1 MFSLQDLL
9 GQEQGGEATN
19 QISQMLGANPTATQT
34 AIQMALPMILSG
46 LARNAAQPQGAESLS
61 NALDQDHSG
70 GGILSSLAGYLTG
83 ANNNVQNSPA
93 ANDDGIGI
101 LGHIFGQKQGAAA
114 QQVSRSSGL
123 DIGQTA
129 QLLITLAPIVMGYL
143 GRQKQQQNLDAGG
156 LSNLLNQQQ
165 QQMQSSG
172 NPMMDVVSSFL
183 DSNHDGSS
191 MDDIASLAAN
201 YLSRR

>member
-1 MFSLQDLL
+1 MFSLEDLL
-9 GQEQGGEATN
+9 GQQQGTQTTN
-19 QISQMLGANPTATQT
+19 QISQMLGANPTVTQS

-46 LARNAAQPQGAESLS
+46 LARNASQPEGAESLS
-61 NALDQDHSG
+61 NALEENHD
-70 GGILSSLAGYLTG
+70 GGILNNLGGYL
-83 ANNNVQNSPA
+83 NNSSVAQ
-93 ANDDGIGI
+93 NDDGIGI
-101 LGHIFGQKQGAAA
+101 LGHIFGQNQGAAA
-114 QQVSRSSGL
+114 QQVSKNSGL
-123 DIGQTA
+123 DVGQVA

-172 NPMMDVVSSFL
+172 NPLMDMVSSFM
-183 DSNHDGSS
+183 DSNHDGSA